1 MRFSVALDD
10 PNDSTGNTWMPGEM
24 LPCAVIINEDLKVVW
39 MGHSLG
45 MEVVLPPSCG
55 KEVGCKR
62 IQEAT

>member
-10 PNDSTGNTWMPGEM
+10 PNYSNGNTWMPGEM

-45 MEVVLPPSCG
+45 MEVVLPQVVEKKWDV
-55 KEVGCKR
+55 KE
-62 IQEAT
+62 

>member
-45 MEVVLPPSCG
+45 
-55 KEVGCKR
+55 
-62 IQEAT
+62 I